1 MVCLLRGFSS
11 ATVLAPVKPSPINRV
26 ACFHPTQRLRR
37 QQWQL
42 CWLDRRRVQAEL
54 RQLRGVRTAR
64 LAPLHASV
72 SADMTART
80 IDGSAS
86 VMKLAPP
93 HWAKEPST
101 LTSSANAII
110 DQ

>member
-1 MVCLLRGFSS
+1 MLTHSTVGGFRPSCASS
-11 ATVLAPVKPSPINRV
+11 A
-26 ACFHPTQRLRR
+26 
-37 QQWQL
+37 
-42 CWLDRRRVQAEL
+42 
-54 RQLRGVRTAR
+54 GRTAIIT
-64 LAPLHASV
+64 LLHASF

-86 VMKLAPP
+86 VKKLAPP

-110 DQ
+110 DQGTASPKAYAARLPHVFCSDLITQRRSEE

>member
-1 MVCLLRGFSS
+1 M
-11 ATVLAPVKPSPINRV
+11 LA
-26 ACFHPTQRLRR
+26 L
-37 QQWQL
+37 
-42 CWLDRRRVQAEL
+42 
-54 RQLRGVRTAR
+54 
-64 LAPLHASV
+64 LHASF

-101 LTSSANAII
+101 LTSSASEII
-110 DQ
+110 DQGTASPKAYAARAPHVFCSDPITQRALRHKPAANTRPRREKDSCVFSIRRYKGG